1 MLRDSVSW
9 RAGPGSS
16 PANGGAAWPEFRD
29 RDLYLVKKSLAIAML
44 AIERQPGP
52 LQPAS
57 DCQDMK
63 TNLGDLVGNPAE
75 LAQFMRSALIAVT
88 GHLE

>member
-1 MLRDSVSW
+1 MEGGTWFL
-9 RAGPGSS
+9 AGERRRRM
-16 PANGGAAWPEFRD
+16 AEFRD
-29 RDLYLVKKSLAIAML
+29 RDLYLVKKSLAIALL

-63 TNLGDLVGNPAE
+63 TILGDLVGNPAE
-75 LAQFMRSALIAVT
+75 LAQFMRSARIAVT
-88 GHLE
+88 GQPE